1 MKETVVVNIRKEKC
15 DCYIGRGSPFGNM
28 YIIGKHGNRDQVIAK
43 YRAWFLDKV
52 SNDQAFRS
60 KVMALKGKRLGCFC
74 KPLPCHGDVLV
85 QLIEGGE
92 S

>member
-1 MKETVVVNIRKEKC
+1 MTRVVNLKFEPY
-15 DCYIGRGSPFGNM
+15 DVYIGRGSPFGNS
-28 YIIGKHGNRDQVIAK
+28 YVIGKHGNREQVIAK

-60 KVMALKGKRLGCFC
+60 KVMALRGKRLGCFC
-74 KPLPCHGDVLV
+74 KPLPCHGDVIV
-85 QLIEGGE
+85 QYLEGGE